1 MIDKEYKLKSM
12 KKVLL
17 ILLST
22 LLFISCERI
31 SIAKPIATETRVY
44 ELTDVDCKTKTYT
57 FYNVDVNA
65 SEGISHSYRGYYF
78 YLTYPSKTYGYI
90 EDIIRYKRIK

>member
-31 SIAKPIATETRVY
+31 SIEKPIETETRVY
-44 ELTDVDCKTKTYT
+44 ELTDVDGKTKTYT

-65 SEGISHSYRGYYF
+65 SEGISQSYRGYYF

-90 EDIIRYKRIK
+90 EAIIRYKRIK

>member
-1 MIDKEYKLKSM
+1 MYIYFQPRMSVSQEEADIKEMIDKEYKLKSM

-31 SIAKPIATETRVY
+31 SIENQ
-44 ELTDVDCKTKTYT
+44 L
-57 FYNVDVNA
+57 
-65 SEGISHSYRGYYF
+65 
-78 YLTYPSKTYGYI
+78 
-90 EDIIRYKRIK
+90 

>member
-1 MIDKEYKLKSM
+1 M

-31 SIAKPIATETRVY
+31 SIETETRVY
-44 ELTDVDCKTKTYT
+44 ELTDVDGKTKTYT

-65 SEGISHSYRGYYF
+65 SEGISQSYRGYYF

-90 EDIIRYKRIK
+90 EAIIRYKRIK